1 MLALM
6 LALSLLAL
14 LNAAP
19 DRYLGGEKPTPLAGP
34 GPVDSSPSQQACS
47 TVTLKRSSKCFFDGR
62 PAVVA
67 NDSARKKQA
76 KDNVEL
82 ARTVGSGLCT
92 ERLGPTTTE
101 PREKSRRMMACLEG
115 TRRASIACSL
125 EGAEVLLDAE
135 GRFSTQSRAC
145 YEALAEALQSADI
158 PVTPK
163 EAPAPSARPSP

>member
-1 MLALM
+1 MLTLT
-6 LALSLLAL
+6 LLAL

-19 DRYLGGEKPTPLAGP
+19 DRYLGGEKPTPLAVP
-34 GPVDSSPSQQACS
+34 GPVDSSPSLQACS

-62 PAVVA
+62 PAVVQS
-67 NDSARKKQA
+67 DSARKQQA

-92 ERLGPTTTE
+92 ERLSVITSDPK
-101 PREKSRRMMACLEG
+101 EKNRRMTACLEG
-115 TRRASIACSL
+115 TQRASVACSL

-145 YEALAEALQSADI
+145 YEALAHALQSADI
-158 PVTPK
+158 PV
-163 EAPAPSARPSP
+163 PSQESPSVRPNP

>member
-1 MLALM
+1 MLTLT
-6 LALSLLAL
+6 LLAL

-19 DRYLGGEKPTPLAGP
+19 DRYLGGEKPTPLAVP
-34 GPVDSSPSQQACS
+34 GPVDSSPSLQACS

-62 PAVVA
+62 PALA
-67 NDSARKKQA
+67 ENDSARKKQA

-101 PREKSRRMMACLEG
+101 PKEKSRRMTACLEG
-115 TRRASIACSL
+115 TQRASIACSL

-145 YEALAEALQSADI
+145 YEALAEALQSADVH
-158 PVTPK
+158 VTPK